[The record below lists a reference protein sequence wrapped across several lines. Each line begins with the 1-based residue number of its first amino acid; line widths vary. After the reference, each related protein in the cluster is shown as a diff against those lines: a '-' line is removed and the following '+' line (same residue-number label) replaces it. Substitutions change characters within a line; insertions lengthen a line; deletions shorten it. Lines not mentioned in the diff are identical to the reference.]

1 MPMVYVRALSEPE
14 RQALRQEARRAVGR
28 VAERIRMI
36 LLSSRGYSVPEIARI
51 FECEEA
57 TVREWIRRF
66 EAEGLPGLKDRPRRG
81 RPLCADAAAQ
91 ERLRRTV
98 QAGPQSAGYSGGT
111 WTVLLLQIHLIAAE
125 GVVLSCATVRRL
137 LLRLDFRWRRPKLV
151 LPQDPA
157 AAAKMQH
164 ILERVLHAPADAVLL
179 CLDECDIH
187 LLPVLRAMWMP
198 RGEQAQVPTPGS
210 NRKRGLFG
218 ALAPES
224 GRWHYRV
231 VQKKTALEFLA
242 FLEELLRAYPSEPL
256 LLVLDNASIHTAK
269 VVQAWLGAHPSVEL
283 LFLPSYAGHR
293 ENPVEKV
300 WWRLK
305 QQIAGNRLY
314 DDVDALIAAVRQ
326 FFDSFTPEAALRLAA

>member
-1 MPMVYVRALSEPE
+1 MVYVRALSEPE

-36 LLSSRGYSVPEIARI
+36 LLSRRGYSVPEIARI

-81 RPLCADAAAQ
+81 WPLCADAAAQ

-137 LLRLDFRWRRPKLV
+137 LLRLDFRWRRPMLV

-157 AAAKMQH
+157 AAA
-164 ILERVLHAPADAVLL
+164 EDAAPPGACAARPSGCRPAVPGRV
-179 CLDECDIH
+179 
-187 LLPVLRAMWMP
+187 
-198 RGEQAQVPTPGS
+198 
-210 NRKRGLFG
+210 
-218 ALAPES
+218 
-224 GRWHYRV
+224 
-231 VQKKTALEFLA
+231 
-242 FLEELLRAYPSEPL
+242 
-256 LLVLDNASIHTAK
+256 
-269 VVQAWLGAHPSVEL
+269 
-283 LFLPSYAGHR
+283 
-293 ENPVEKV
+293 
-300 WWRLK
+300 
-305 QQIAGNRLY
+305 
-314 DDVDALIAAVRQ
+314 
-326 FFDSFTPEAALRLAA
+326 

>member
-1 MPMVYVRALSEPE
+1 MVYVRSLSEEE
-14 RQALRQEARRAVGR
+14 RLLPRQQARRAVGR
-28 VAERIRMI
+28 VADRIRMV
-36 LLSSRGYSVPEIARI
+36 LLSNRGYSVPEIARI
-51 FECEEA
+51 FECDEA
-57 TVREWIRRF
+57 TVREWIRRY
-66 EAEGLPGLKDRPRRG
+66 EAEGLPGLKDRPRGG

-98 QAGPQSAGYSGGT
+98 RQGPQGAGYAGGT
-111 WTVLLLQIHLIAAE
+111 WTVLRLQIHLIAVE
-125 GVVLSCATVRRL
+125 HVQLSVATVRRL

-151 LPQDPA
+151 LPKDPQ

-164 ILERVLHAPADAVLL
+164 LLERVLHAPAEAVLL

-198 RGEQAQVPTPGS
+198 RGEQAQIPTPGT
-210 NRKRGLFG
+210 NQRRGIFG

-231 VQKKTALEFLA
+231 VRQKTALEFIA
-242 FLEELLRAYPSEPL
+242 FLEELLSVYPREPL
-256 LLVLDNASIHTAK
+256 LLVVDNASIHTAK
-269 VVQAWLGAHPSVEL
+269 VVQAWLGAHPRVEL

-300 WWRLK
+300 WWR
-305 QQIAGNRLY
+305 
-314 DDVDALIAAVRQ
+314 
-326 FFDSFTPEAALRLAA
+326 

>member
-1 MPMVYVRALSEPE
+1 MVYVRDLSEAE
-14 RQALRQEARRAVGR
+14 RLLLKQQARRAVGR
-28 VAERIRMI
+28 VADRIRMV

-51 FECEEA
+51 FECDEA

-66 EAEGLPGLKDRPRRG
+66 EAEGLPGLKDRPREG
-81 RPLCADAAAQ
+81 RPLRADAAAR

-98 QAGPQSAGYSGGT
+98 QAGPKSAGYSGGT
-111 WTVLLLQIHLIAAE
+111 WTVLLLQIHLIAVE
-125 GVVLSCATVRRL
+125 GLHLSCATVRRL
-137 LLRLDFRWRRPKLV
+137 LVRLEFRWRRPKLV
-151 LPQDPA
+151 LPTDPA

-164 ILERVLHAPADAVLL
+164 ILDRVLHAPAEAVLL

-198 RGEQAQVPTPGS
+198 RGEQAEIPSPGS
-210 NRKRGLFG
+210 NRKRGIFG
-218 ALAPES
+218 ALSPES

-231 VQKKTALEFLA
+231 VPKKTALEFLA
-242 FLEELLRAYPSEPL
+242 FLDELLLVYPSEPL
-256 LLVLDNASIHTAK
+256 LLVVDNASIHTAK
-269 VVQAWLGAHPSVEL
+269 VVQAWLGEHPHVEL

-305 QQIAGNRLY
+305 QQVAANRLY
-314 DDVDALIAAVRQ
+314 DDVEALVAAVKQ
-326 FFDSFTPEAALRLAA
+326 FFDEEFTPEVALRLAA

>member
-1 MPMVYVRALSEPE
+1 MVYVRALREPE

-125 GVVLSCATVRRL
+125 GVVLSCASGS
-137 LLRLDFRWRRPKLV
+137 
-151 LPQDPA
+151 PA
-157 AAAKMQH
+157 AG
-164 ILERVLHAPADAVLL
+164 PSS
-179 CLDECDIH
+179 
-187 LLPVLRAMWMP
+187 
-198 RGEQAQVPTPGS
+198 RGEDAAPPGACAARPSGCRPAVP
-210 NRKRGLFG
+210 
-218 ALAPES
+218 
-224 GRWHYRV
+224 GRV
-231 VQKKTALEFLA
+231 
-242 FLEELLRAYPSEPL
+242 
-256 LLVLDNASIHTAK
+256 
-269 VVQAWLGAHPSVEL
+269 
-283 LFLPSYAGHR
+283 
-293 ENPVEKV
+293 
-300 WWRLK
+300 
-305 QQIAGNRLY
+305 
-314 DDVDALIAAVRQ
+314 
-326 FFDSFTPEAALRLAA
+326 